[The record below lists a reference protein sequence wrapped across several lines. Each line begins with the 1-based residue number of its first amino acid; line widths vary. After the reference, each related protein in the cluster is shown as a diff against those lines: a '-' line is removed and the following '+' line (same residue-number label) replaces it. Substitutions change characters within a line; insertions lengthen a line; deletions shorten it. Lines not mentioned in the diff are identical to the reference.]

1 MTEGN
6 PLAAMGQFK
15 NQIMINAVFAAA
27 KELGQGGWG
36 LLAKAGLAHLV
47 FARQQP
53 YSGPDPEDL
62 PNLTTEEK
70 DAIYRKLV
78 EMVPEAKR
86 RAGMTNAQA
95 NLYAGPGTE
104 HPVLMV
110 LPPKTRCELL
120 DEAGDWLRIATSDK
134 EGYVRRSFV
143 VFDDQETGAGFM
155 RTRPEFTGIPLEPPP
170 EEALPTEGIPSGST
184 AAALIYTWNRCGGL
198 LAVLANELKIDPAV
212 AAAVF
217 VTEAPGGR
225 GFGDDGRMIIRFEN
239 HVFYDKWGKRNPQ
252 RFAQHFQF
260 DPQKRWQSHKWRPT
274 ADEPWRASHV
284 GQGAEW
290 AVFQFARTLD
300 DTAAKLSISMGA
312 PQIMGFNCTTV
323 GYESVHQM
331 FEAFS
336 ADLRNQILGFFDFIK
351 GPSSASARLQALQR
365 GDFDAFAALYNGSGQ
380 AALYGGLI
388 ESRVETFQRLRSG
401 QMPASAAEG
410 MPLVPSREEV
420 EAPAELAETHPR
432 PALAHGEEVRYRL
445 SDLDPEL
452 YRAWRE
458 NAIEEFAQNNQ
469 LVRRALDVVKSSY
482 TMTQTLYRLLLGIS
496 VAFAL
501 AAIGLSLWK
510 SNAGYGLV
518 FGGLAI
524 AAFLVYFMSRPQA
537 WREMS
542 PELITWLGTVY
553 NTYWTRL
560 AALMTGESSLH
571 DLAQAHH
578 EAAEEIQR
586 IMAKHEELKKG

>member
-1 MTEGN
+1 MTEAN
-6 PLAAMGQFK
+6 PIAALGQFK

-36 LLAKAGLAHLV
+36 LLSKAGLANLV
-47 FARQQP
+47 FSRQQP

-62 PNLTTEEK
+62 PNLTREEK
-70 DAIYRKLV
+70 EAIYRKLI
-78 EMVPEAKR
+78 ELVPQAKR

-95 NLYAGPGTE
+95 SLYAGPGTE
-104 HPVLMV
+104 HPVVEV
-110 LPPKTRCELL
+110 LPARTRCELL
-120 DEAGDWLRIATSDK
+120 EEEGDWLRIATSDK

-143 VFDDQETGAGFM
+143 VFDDQETGAGFL
-155 RTRPEFTGIPLEPPP
+155 RTRPEFTGIPLEPPG
-170 EEALPTEGIPSGST
+170 EEALPEE
-184 AAALIYTWNRCGGL
+184 AAPASAATSALISTWNRCGGL

-225 GFGDDGRMIIRFEN
+225 GFGGDGQMIIRFEN
-239 HVFYDKWGKRNPQ
+239 HIFYDKWGKRNPE

-260 DPQKRWQSHKWRPT
+260 DPQKRWQNHQWRASNT
-274 ADEPWRASHV
+274 EPWRTSHLN
-284 GQGAEW
+284 QAAEW

-312 PQIMGFNCTTV
+312 PQIMGFNYTTV

-336 ADLRNQILGFFDFIK
+336 SSLRNQILGFFDFIK

-365 GDFDAFAALYNGSGQ
+365 NDFDTFAALYNGSGQ
-380 AALYGGLI
+380 AALYSGLI
-388 ESRVETFQRLRSG
+388 ESRVEIFHQLRSG
-401 QMPASAAEG
+401 QAPQSIIAG
-410 MPLVPSREEV
+410 MPLVPTSEGTDL
-420 EAPAELAETHPR
+420 PPELAEAAPR
-432 PALAHGEEVRYRL
+432 PATIQGSEVRYRL

-458 NAIEEFAQNNQ
+458 NAVEEFARTHQ
-469 LVRRALDVVKSSY
+469 LVRRVLDAAKSSY
-482 TMTQTLYRLLLGIS
+482 TTAQMFQRALLGIS
-496 VAFAL
+496 IAFAV
-501 AAIGLSLWK
+501 AAIGLGLWRA
-510 SNAGYGLV
+510 NAGFGLV

-553 NTYWTRL
+553 NTYWTRV
-560 AALMTGESSLH
+560 AALMTGEAT
-571 DLAQAHH
+571 LA
-578 EAAEEIQR
+578 
-586 IMAKHEELKKG
+586 GSDPGTP